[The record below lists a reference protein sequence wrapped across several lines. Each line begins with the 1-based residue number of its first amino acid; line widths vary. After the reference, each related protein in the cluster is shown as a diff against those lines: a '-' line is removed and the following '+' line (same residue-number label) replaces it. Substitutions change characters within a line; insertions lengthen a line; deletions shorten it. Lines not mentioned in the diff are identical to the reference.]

1 MGIPLK
7 IEQLSPDQAASI
19 KLNYSYVT
27 DSYYDL
33 EEQLID
39 SGWLFRL
46 SLKKFD
52 QPVKKSSDSTLF
64 EPFVEKAKVF
74 QANLDQ
80 MPIGYLQIGFDT
92 WNGRA
97 RIWELLILPKYRK
110 QQVGTQLM
118 AVAVSESRKWGAR
131 SLVLETQSCNMP
143 AINFYLKHG
152 FKLIGFDS
160 NHYSNQDIQKK
171 EIRIEF
177 GLNL

>member
-1 MGIPLK
+1 MGVRLK
-7 IEQLSPDQAASI
+7 IEQLNPDQAASI
-19 KLNYSYVT
+19 KMNYSYVT

-33 EEQLID
+33 EEQVID
-39 SGWLFRL
+39 SGWSFRL
-46 SLKKFD
+46 SLKKYD
-52 QPVKKSSDSTLF
+52 EAVKKSSNSTLF
-64 EPFVEKAKVF
+64 ESYVEKAKVF
-74 QANLDQ
+74 QASLNHI
-80 MPIGYLQIGFDT
+80 PVGYLQIGFDT
-92 WNGRA
+92 WNNRA
-97 RIWELLILPKYRK
+97 RIWDLLILPEYRQ

-118 AVAVSESRKWGAR
+118 AVAVSESRKWEAR
-131 SLVLETQSCNMP
+131 SLVLETQSCNTP